1 MKRIK
6 TEHKLLAVIVFCS
19 VAISTLAACSL
30 NTSPQDTKTSETL
43 GSETAGITE
52 AFSEKDIEI
61 SYDESEAQTIT
72 LNCISA
78 SSGSSSVKIT
88 GSVIT
93 IKEKGTYVISG
104 TLDDGYITVDA
115 GDSDDVR
122 LIFRN
127 ASITSSDYAA
137 LYCLNAD
144 NVCITLEDG
153 TKNILANTGEF
164 DSKDSNN
171 VDGAVF
177 AKTDITINGSGSLEI
192 ISSDHGIVGKDDLTI
207 TGGNITITSTSDG
220 IQANDS
226 VAVQGAVIDIT
237 CGKDGIQA
245 DNDKDLTKGYVYI
258 SSGTITIAAGDDG
271 ITASSSLQIDDGT
284 IDITK
289 SYEGLE
295 GQNITINGGKISINS
310 SDDGINSVSATSS
323 GDMFQSDG
331 TSTLIINGGE
341 IYVRTEGDGVDSNG
355 TFEMTGGTLTV
366 MGPTSG
372 ANGSLDVNGSA
383 VISGGTVIMAGA
395 SGMATNFTNASQG
408 TMLLNTGSQSQGT
421 VIRVTDTSGNVI
433 LETTADSSYQTV
445 LISSPDIV
453 NGSSYT
459 VTAGTYSE
467 IITLTDNLYGSSG
480 MGFGGFGGQGGMGG
494 PGDWGDSGGF
504 PGGMPDGGG
513 RQKPG

>member
-1 MKRIK
+1 MKHIK
-6 TEHKLLAVIVFCS
+6 TEYSLIATMLACALAVT
-19 VAISTLAACSL
+19 ALAACTIST
-30 NTSPQDTKTSETL
+30 NTSGTPES
-43 GSETAGITE
+43 TAKAT
-52 AFSEKDIEI
+52 
-61 SYDESEAQTIT
+61 
-72 LNCISA
+72 
-78 SSGSSSVKIT
+78 SGSSAEISEAFTNEDLKT
-88 GSVIT
+88 GYDEDLAQTVTLNGDTVSSDSSNVMTDGSAVT
-93 IKEKGTYVISG
+93 IKSGGTYIVTG
-104 TLDDGYITVDA
+104 TLDDGYIVVDA

-122 LIFRN
+122 LVLKG

-144 NVCITLEDG
+144 NVYITLEDG
-153 TKNILANTGEF
+153 TENLLSSTGEF
-164 DSKDSNN
+164 ASKDSNN

-177 AKTDITINGSGSLEI
+177 SKTDITINGSGSLEI
-192 ISSDHGIVGKDDLTI
+192 RSSDHGIVGKDDLTI
-207 TGGNITITSTSDG
+207 AGGNITITSSSDG

-226 VAVQGAVIDIT
+226 IAIQGAYIDIT

-245 DNDKDLTKGYVYI
+245 DNDGDLTKGYVYI
-258 SSGTITIAAGDDG
+258 SSGTVTIAAGDDG

-284 IDITK
+284 IDITE

-295 GQNITINGGKISINS
+295 GQIITINGGKISVVS
-310 SDDGINSVSATSS
+310 SDDGINAVSASSS

-331 TSTLIINGGE
+331 ISSLIINGGE

-408 TMLLNTGSQSQGT
+408 TMLLNTGSQSQGS
-421 VIRVTDTSGNVI
+421 VIRVTGASGNVI
-433 LETTADSSYQTV
+433 LETTSDSSYQTV

-453 NGSSYT
+453 TGNSYT

-467 IITLTDNLYGSSG
+467 TITLTDNLYGSSG
-480 MGFGGFGGQGGMGG
+480 MGFGGPGGT
-494 PGDWGDSGGF
+494 GDF

-513 RQKPG
+513 RQRPG